1 MQTVEAFLAALAGR
15 RYAEQTLLA
24 YRRDLEALT
33 TGLGGKPWD
42 QVTAIDLRALMA
54 QDHQRGLAARSLR
67 RRLAAW
73 RGFFNWLGMS
83 GITEPLQANPAQTL
97 RAPKAGRP
105 LPKALSVDAAVAYVA
120 SPTSLR
126 DRAITELIYSCG
138 LRLSELVGLNVS
150 ALQAKAE
157 EGYLDLQAAEVVV
170 VGKGRKTRKCPIG
183 QPALEALR
191 AWLPER
197 TSILAGQPTQSD
209 QAALFIN
216 RRGERLSGRS
226 VQRLF
231 AKQAQAAGLGLQVH
245 PHMLRHSFAS
255 HLLQSC
261 GDLRAVQE
269 LLGHAQ
275 ISTTQVYTHLDFQRL
290 ASVYDQAHP
299 RAKRSSD
306 APEDDPAK

>member
-1 MQTVEAFLAALAGR
+1 MQTVEAFLAVLASR
-15 RYAEQTLLA
+15 RYSEQTMLA
-24 YRRDLEALT
+24 YGRDLQALVD
-33 TGLGGKPWD
+33 GLQGKPWD
-42 QVTAIDLRALMA
+42 QVTAMDLRALMA
-54 QDHQRGLAARSLR
+54 RDHQRGLAARSIR

-83 GITEPLQANPAQTL
+83 GVTEPLQANPAQTL

-105 LPKALSVDAAVAYVA
+105 LPKALSVDAAIAYVS

-126 DRAITELIYSCG
+126 DRAMTELVYSCG

-150 ALQAKAE
+150 ALQAKDDQ
-157 EGYLDLQAAEVVV
+157 GYLDLQSAEVVV

-183 QPALEALR
+183 QPALEALK

-197 TSILAGQPTQSD
+197 ASILAGQPTQSD

-216 RRGERLSGRS
+216 QRGQRLSGRS
-226 VQRLF
+226 VQRQF

-290 ASVYDQAHP
+290 ASVYDQSHP

-306 APEDDPAK
+306 APQDDPAK

>member
-1 MQTVEAFLAALAGR
+1 MQTVEAFLAALASR
-15 RYAEQTLLA
+15 RYAEQTLRA

-33 TGLGGKPWD
+33 TGLEGKPWH

-54 QDHQRGLAARSLR
+54 QDHHRGLAARSIR

-105 LPKALSVDAAVAYVA
+105 LPKALSVDAAMAYVS

-126 DRAITELIYSCG
+126 DRAMTELIYSCG
-138 LRLSELVGLNVS
+138 LRLSELIGLNVS
-150 ALQAKAE
+150 ALQAKDDQ
-157 EGYLDLQAAEVVV
+157 GYLDLQAAEVVV

-216 RRGERLSGRS
+216 QRGQRLSGRS

>member
-1 MQTVEAFLAALAGR
+1 MPGVEDFLAALAAR
-15 RYAEQTLLA
+15 RYSEQTLAA
-24 YRRDLEALT
+24 YRHDLRALT
-33 TGLGGKPWD
+33 DGLQNKPWAE
-42 QVTAIDLRALMA
+42 VTASDLRALMA
-54 QDHQRGLAARSLR
+54 RDHQRGLAARSIR
-67 RRLAAW
+67 RRLSAW
-73 RGFFNWLGMS
+73 RGFFQWLGMA
-83 GITEPLQANPAQTL
+83 GCVEPLKSNPAQTL

-105 LPKALSVDAAVAYVA
+105 LPKALSVDAAVAYVS
-120 SPTSLR
+120 SPAGLR
-126 DRAITELIYSCG
+126 DRAMTELVYSCG

-150 ALQAKAE
+150 ALQAGDDQ
-157 EGYLDLQAAEVVV
+157 GYVDFQAAELVV
-170 VGKGRKTRKCPIG
+170 VGKGRKTRKLPIG
-183 QPALEALR
+183 RPAMEAIH

-197 TSILAGQPTQSD
+197 TAILARWPQHSD
-209 QAALFIN
+209 QSALFVN
-216 RRGERLSGRS
+216 QRGQRLSGRS
-226 VQRLF
+226 VQRQF
-231 AKQAQAAGLGLQVH
+231 AKQARAAGLGVQVH

-299 RAKRSSD
+299 RAKRASD

>member
-33 TGLGGKPWD
+33 AGLGGKPWD

-54 QDHQRGLAARSLR
+54 QDHQRGLAARSIR

>member
-1 MQTVEAFLAALAGR
+1 MSTVETFLTVLASR
-15 RYAEQTLLA
+15 RYADQTLLA
-24 YRRDLEALT
+24 YRRDLQALVD
-33 TGLGGKPWD
+33 GLNGKPWD
-42 QVTAIDLRALMA
+42 QVSAIDLRGLMA
-54 QDHQRGLAARSLR
+54 KDHQRGLAARSIR

-73 RGFFNWLGMS
+73 RGFFNWMGMS
-83 GITEPLQANPAQTL
+83 GVIEPLQANPAQAL

-105 LPKALSVDAAVAYVA
+105 LPKALSVDAAIAFVS

-126 DRAITELIYSCG
+126 DRAMTELVYSCG

-150 ALQAKAE
+150 ALQAQDDQ
-157 EGYLDLQAAEVVV
+157 GYLDLQAAELVV
-170 VGKGRKTRKCPIG
+170 VGKGRKTRKLPIG
-183 QPALEALR
+183 RPALEALQ

-197 TSILAGQPTQSD
+197 STILAGRPERLDQP
-209 QAALFIN
+209 ALFVN
-216 RRGERLSGRS
+216 QRGQRLSGRS

-231 AKQAQAAGLGLQVH
+231 AKQAQTAGLGLQVH

-290 ASVYDQAHP
+290 ASVYDQSHP

-306 APEDDPAK
+306 APGDDPAK